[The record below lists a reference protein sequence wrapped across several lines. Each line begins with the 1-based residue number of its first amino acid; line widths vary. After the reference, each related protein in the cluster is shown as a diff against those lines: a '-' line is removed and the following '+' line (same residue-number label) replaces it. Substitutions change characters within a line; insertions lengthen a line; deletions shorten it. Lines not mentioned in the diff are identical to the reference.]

1 MSIDIMDRNAV
12 ARIAVSG
19 VSYWFDR
26 PYSYAVPEK
35 FRSQLRPG
43 MRVVVP
49 FGGSRPREGLVLAM
63 GGSAERE
70 LKSVMDLLDSE
81 PLLTE
86 AQLRLALWMRERFFC
101 TVTEAAKTILPA
113 GLWYKISPSYALA
126 EGLGREEALA
136 AAGKSKQ
143 ETLVLDAVFQHE
155 GPCPLS
161 DIEALFGSKNPGPAL
176 SSLVRKGILQTEA
189 VKNRRGSDRSIRRVR
204 LSVSRDEALSAIEA
218 NPRAIRQAA
227 VLRVLCDLEAASV
240 ADICYFTGAGRD
252 AIRRLEDKRLVESFE
267 EEYFRRPDYARGSAA
282 PLPQLN
288 HEQQEAFEGI
298 LALTE
303 QDKAAA
309 ALLLGVTGSGKTTVY
324 IRLIHEILQKGKSAI
339 LLVPEI
345 ALTPQMLRSFSSHF
359 GENIAVLHSA
369 LSMGERYD
377 EWKRIRNGDA
387 RLVIGTRSAIF
398 APVSDLGI
406 VIIDEEQED
415 TYKSENASR
424 YHARDV
430 AKYLCVRS
438 GAVLLLGSAT
448 PDIVSRY
455 SAEIGKYKLF
465 TLPKR
470 YNAMQLPRVRVVDM
484 KQELRAGNGGVIS
497 SLLRHELQENL
508 DRGEQ
513 SILFLNRRG
522 TNKLV
527 TCGECGFSYQCP
539 NCSCS
544 LTYHSHGNRLLC
556 HYCGHSQTPDRS
568 CPDCGGKFS
577 YVGAGTQKVVEELQ
591 ALFPGTPV
599 LRMDTDSVSP
609 AQSHGTLLE
618 KFRTQRI
625 PIMVGTQMVTKGL
638 NFENATLVGVLSADQ
653 SLYAGDYRAAERSFS
668 LITQVIGRSGRFE
681 KPGRAVI
688 QTFTPDNQVIR
699 LAAAQDYE
707 SFYRAEL
714 EIRRLSGSPPFS
726 DLFVLTASG
735 QDESAVLRC
744 CADLRVLL
752 LRETATLPDTAVLG
766 PAPMPIARLN
776 NTWRYRITVLS
787 AAAASV
793 RPIVSAALLACNND
807 KKYRGVSV
815 YADFNPLN

>member
-1 MSIDIMDRNAV
+1 MDNPSV

-26 PYSYAVPEK
+26 PYSYVVPDK
-35 FRSQLRPG
+35 FKPLLRPG

-49 FGGSRPREGLVLAM
+49 FGGSRPREGLVLAL
-63 GGSAERE
+63 GGKADRE
-70 LKSVMDLLDSE
+70 LKSVLDLLDSE
-81 PLLTE
+81 PLLTPE
-86 AQLRLALWMRERFFC
+86 QMKLALWMRERFFC
-101 TVTEAAKTILPA
+101 TVTEAVKTILPA
-113 GLWYKISPSYALA
+113 GLWYKVSPSYTLA
-126 EGLGREEALA
+126 PGWDREKAYK

-143 ETLVLDAVFQHE
+143 EALVLDAVFLHE
-155 GPCPLS
+155 GPCPLA
-161 DIEALFGSKNPGPAL
+161 DIEAAFGAKNPGAAL
-176 SSLVRKGILQTEA
+176 SSLVRKGVLLTEA
-189 VKNRRGSDRSIRRVR
+189 VKSRRGSDRSIRRVR
-204 LSVSRDEALSAIEA
+204 LAVSKEEALAAIDS
-218 NPRAIRQAA
+218 NRRAIRQVAI
-227 VLRVLCDLEAASV
+227 LRVLCDLDVASL

-252 AIRRLEDKRLVESFE
+252 AVKRLEEKGLVEIFE
-267 EEYFRRPDYARGSAA
+267 EEFLRRPDYTRSAAA
-282 PLPQLN
+282 PLPVLN
-288 HEQQEAFEGI
+288 EQQQKAFEGI
-298 LALTE
+298 RALTE
-303 QDKAAA
+303 QEEARA
-309 ALLLGVTGSGKTTVY
+309 ALLFGVTGSGKTTIY
-324 IRLIHEILQKGKSAI
+324 IRLIDEVLKKGKSAI

-359 GENIAVLHSA
+359 GDNIAVLHSA

-398 APVSDLGI
+398 APVKELGI

-430 AKYLCVRS
+430 AKYLCVQ
-438 GAVLLLGSAT
+438 AKATLLLGSAT
-448 PDIVSRY
+448 PDICSRY
-455 SAEIGKYKLF
+455 SADIGKYELF
-465 TLPKR
+465 TLPGR
-470 YNAMQLPRVRVVDM
+470 YNAMQLPSVRVVDM

-497 SLLRHELQENL
+497 SLLRHEIQENI

-527 TCGECGFSYQCP
+527 SCAECGFTYQCP
-539 NCSCS
+539 NCSCA
-544 LTYHSHGNRLLC
+544 LTYHSLGNKLMC
-556 HYCGHSQTPDRS
+556 HHCGHVQTPDFS
-568 CPDCGGKFS
+568 CPDCGGKFN
-577 YVGAGTQKVVEELQ
+577 YVGAGTQKVVEELES
-591 ALFPGTPV
+591 LFPGVPI
-599 LRMDTDSVSP
+599 LRMDTDSVS
-609 AQSHGTLLE
+609 ASDNHGTLLE

-653 SLYAGDYRAAERSFS
+653 SLYCGDYRAAERSFS

-681 KPGRAVI
+681 KPGRAII
-688 QTFTPDNQVIR
+688 QTYTPENQVIK

-707 SFYRAEL
+707 SFYQAEL
-714 EIRRLSGSPPFS
+714 ELRKLSGSPPFS

-735 QDESAVLRC
+735 QDEAAVLRC

-752 LRETATLPDTAVLG
+752 LQETAALPGTAVLG
-766 PAPMPIARLN
+766 PAALPIAKLN
-776 NTWRYRITVLS
+776 NTWRYRVTVRS
-787 AAAASV
+787 NAAAIV
-793 RPIVSAALLACNND
+793 RRIVSAALLACNND